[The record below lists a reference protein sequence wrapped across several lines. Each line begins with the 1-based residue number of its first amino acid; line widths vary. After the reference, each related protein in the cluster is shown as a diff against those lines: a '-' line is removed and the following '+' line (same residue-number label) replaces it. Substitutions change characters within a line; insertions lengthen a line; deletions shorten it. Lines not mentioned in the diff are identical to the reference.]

1 MQRYGIQG
9 ATKMDVKKLQSQVCR
24 MSGKAHSPAIVNRCG
39 GPTAEELN
47 ICGICGCDLTLVRGV
62 WIAITDEQA
71 YSIRGKK
78 S

>member
-1 MQRYGIQG
+1 MSNPNLNWDQECGHSDPPNI
-9 ATKMDVKKLQSQVCR
+9 CR

-39 GPTAEELN
+39 GPSTDELN
-47 ICGICGCDLTLVRGV
+47 ICGICGSDLTMVRGV

-71 YSIRGKK
+71 YAIRGKK